1 MIDWTYY
8 EPSLPT
14 MNQKKLLMMKCL
26 EMCFITNCAYDIICI
41 LPCLDYH
48 SGSLP
53 ISLDE
58 DQKTERV
65 NVSMNPEAQNDNH
78 TNMKNLCEYTLSL
91 ISITL
96 RLDLHLGSLHHR
108 MKGGIALD

>member
-1 MIDWTYY
+1 MR
-8 EPSLPT
+8 
-14 MNQKKLLMMKCL
+14 LLGGTPL
-26 EMCFITNCAYDIICI
+26 CI

>member
-1 MIDWTYY
+1 MEIALMQQ
-8 EPSLPT
+8 PSH
-14 MNQKKLLMMKCL
+14 
-26 EMCFITNCAYDIICI
+26 ICI

-78 TNMKNLCEYTLSL
+78 TF
-91 ISITL
+91 IPI
-96 RLDLHLGSLHHR
+96 
-108 MKGGIALD
+108 